1 MEYRTPGQLIEHLL
15 EERGWSKRAL
25 AIILEMGETSV
36 SKLISGQTKITAKI
50 AIALEEIF
58 SVEASRFLELQ
69 QQYDLAKAR
78 IEERPSANRANRAR
92 IYGDLPV
99 SKMIERGWI
108 AADNMQDTQNV
119 EIGICRFF
127 NVNRLED
134 AEILPHA
141 AKKTRTSVLDT
152 NPAQMA
158 WLYRV
163 KAIAA
168 GMLVGRYSPEAVE
181 AAISKIVPLRGHPEN
196 MARVPRILAEA
207 GIRFVIVEGLPSA
220 KIDGV
225 CFWLNEKSPVIGMT
239 LRFDRIDNFLFV
251 LRHELE
257 HVRNRDGLDGEAILD
272 IDIGGTARVGLK
284 SSIERQEA
292 IADAAAANF
301 CIPSEMMDAFIRRK
315 SPFFS
320 DRDLVGFARVMNVH
334 PGLVAGQLQRHTG
347 DYHKFRKHLATVRE
361 FVIPSA
367 DVDGFGDVY
376 PIEQ

>member
-25 AIILEMGETSV
+25 AMILEMGETSV

-50 AIALEEIF
+50 AIALEEVF
-58 SVEASRFLELQ
+58 LVEASRFLELQ

-119 EIGICRFF
+119 EIGLCRFF
-127 NVNRLED
+127 NVDRLED

-152 NPAQMA
+152 NPAQLA

-163 KAIAA
+163 KAIAS

-181 AAISKIVPLRGHPEN
+181 VAITKIAPLRGHPEN
-196 MARVPRILAEA
+196 MARVPRLLAEA

-225 CFWLNEKSPVIGMT
+225 CFWLDEKSPVIGMT

-251 LRHELE
+251 LRHEIE

-272 IDIGGTARVGLK
+272 IDIGGGARVGLK
-284 SSIERQEA
+284 SSVEQQEA
-292 IADAAAANF
+292 VADTAAADF
-301 CIPSEMMDAFIRRK
+301 CVPSEMMEAFIRRK
-315 SPFFS
+315 APFFS
-320 DRDLVGFARVMNVH
+320 DRDLVGFAKVMNVH

-361 FVIPSA
+361 FVIPNA